1 MKLQSQLSVPKPI
14 TFAYKFFDALFEPM
28 RSVFHHCGSL
38 DLQAFIWNLI
48 FFLYLL
54 IYSFLLIEYHS
65 RQTEQTA

>member
-1 MKLQSQLSVPKPI
+1 MKLQSQLSVSKPI

-28 RSVFHHCGSL
+28 RSVFHCGSL

-54 IYSFLLIEYHS
+54 IHFC
-65 RQTEQTA
+65 